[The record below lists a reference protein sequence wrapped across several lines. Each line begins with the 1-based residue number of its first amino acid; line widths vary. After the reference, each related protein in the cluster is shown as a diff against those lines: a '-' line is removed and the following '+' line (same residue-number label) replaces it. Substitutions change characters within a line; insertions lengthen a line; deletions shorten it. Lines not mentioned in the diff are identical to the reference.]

1 MIAQFK
7 NFLYIS
13 LRSLSNRPHQKNKT
27 DMSLVLE
34 GKEPVV
40 EDGSWAFKKPR
51 SVIVL
56 NRYWLPCYLTICFKE
71 INCIIFLCKIYTDQ
85 EFGTWMECQ
94 RSGNKRNL
102 VSNLDLK
109 PFQFFTTEKFG
120 IRWILNWEEFNFA
133 CCKFIRYLF
142 WEKCLQP
149 SWLRPS
155 NVLFECHLFFYFL
168 CQRRFVQMVG
178 FISMIPV
185 INFQRQTP
193 WVGMQQNSPVRP
205 WVLTFW

>member
-1 MIAQFK
+1 
-7 NFLYIS
+7 
-13 LRSLSNRPHQKNKT
+13 
-27 DMSLVLE
+27 MSLVLE

-40 EDGSWAFKKPR
+40 EDGSWVFKKTG

-71 INCIIFLCKIYTDQ
+71 IKYIIFLYKYNTDQ
-85 EFGTWMECQ
+85 EFGTWMEC
-94 RSGNKRNL
+94 RRGGNKKNL

-109 PFQFFTTEKFG
+109 PFQFCTTKKFC
-120 IRWILNWEEFNFA
+120 IRWILNWEEFNLA
-133 CCKFIRYLF
+133 RCKFIRYLF
-142 WEKCLQP
+142 WEKCLQQ

-155 NVLFECHLFFYFL
+155 TVLFECHLFIYFL
-168 CQRRFVQMVG
+168 FKRRFVQMVG
-178 FISMIPV
+178 FISMTPV

-193 WVGMQQNSPVRP
+193 WDGIQQSSPVRP